1 VIERMSCARRPEFD
15 AAQVVVASAVKNTP
29 VLGATASATP
39 ARMRPLA
46 CGCGASERI
55 RFARRPLLPATHVP
69 ALLARKKPLCAVPA

>member
-1 VIERMSCARRPEFD
+1 MSCARRPEFD
-15 AAQVVVASAVKNTP
+15 AAQVVVASAVRKTP

-55 RFARRPLLPATHVP
+55 RFARRPVFDATHELGLVP
-69 ALLARKKPLCAVPA
+69 RKKPLCAVPA